1 MKKNILIVIPSFGIG
16 GTIVSL
22 QSLLSLIDTS
32 KYEIDIFALDRK
44 GVYLDKMPNCRVLP
58 ENKWLSFR
66 CNNGSVFTKIFVQ
79 CLRFLRISLSK
90 LGINILPF
98 LCKIGGRQ
106 IGSKDYDVVV
116 SYVESI
122 SKIVCYYPAKKRVA
136 WIHCEYARY
145 LNLNKIKPEEKE
157 FKLYDNVVC
166 VSEFAKKGFIEAIPS
181 AKDKVVAIHN
191 IINEEYIWTRAKE
204 NIELDR
210 KFVLDSFTIISVG
223 RIDLVKQFDKIPYV
237 AEEIKQKTTCP
248 FRWYIVGGGNDS
260 EFIRISNNIK
270 RLDLEENVILLGS
283 KTNVY
288 PYMLKSDLYVST
300 SSSES
305 FPLVINEA
313 KVLGVPIVA
322 NTFGSV
328 LESVEV
334 GEDGYIVP
342 INEMSNTIVSLM
354 KDKVVFNKI
363 KQNLLNKNYNNDNL
377 YKLIY
382 SIF

>member
-157 FKLYDNVVC
+157 FKLYDKVVC

-223 RIDLVKQFDKIPYV
+223 RIDLVKQFDKIPFI
-237 AEEIKQKTTCP
+237 AKEIKEKTNIP
-248 FRWYIVGGGNDS
+248 FRWYIIGGGDKS
-260 EFIRISNNIK
+260 IEQTIIENIK
-270 RLDLEENVILLGS
+270 RYNLDDVVILLGE
-283 KTNVY
+283 KINVY
-288 PYMLKSDLYVST
+288 PYMNKSDLYVST
-300 SSSES
+300 SLSETFS
-305 FPLVINEA
+305 LVIHEA
-313 KVLGVPIVA
+313 KILNIPIVT
-322 NTFGSV
+322 NDFGCAAEV
-328 LESVEV
+328 VENNI
-334 GEDGYIVP
+334 DGYIIP
-342 INEMSNTIVSLM
+342 INKMSNTIVSLM